1 MDNTQRRQ
9 TRMREVRA
17 RHLFALAAG
26 ALTCAP
32 LTLAVGGV
40 AAADAG
46 DSVQPFRGVA
56 DASGMRIT
64 MHLAGAT
71 VTDTPLDGGGPTA
84 SAVADSAGGGLSY
97 AAFPDPG
104 QFYVGLPSLAT
115 GLLSVGA
122 GGLPPLPVPSL
133 PQYPFA
139 VQADVNTGHQEV
151 DGGGPYKLS
160 VTSHDVSSVAEAT
173 AGFQSSVSGTAALAT
188 SNSTV
193 RPSDHGVVAT
203 GATDVRG
210 FSFGP
215 LTIGRVLSSA
225 SSTLDSAGVVT
236 PAFDLQ
242 IFGMQVGNTPVSFSS
257 GGFSYGGAPQ
267 PVDMSQAQKTLL
279 DNAGIRLELVQ
290 PEKLKGG
297 TTSPALRVT
306 LPLDGSKIPGAAD
319 YKGTLSVTLGY
330 AFSTMQGSGVPSP
343 TGAASRADAAA
354 AGPSDAGLPSAT
366 SPSGVQIAA
375 PAVLPAGGAAPGA
388 HPVPRVQTFEPAAV
402 SRPASHVVRQLD
414 VDFLYALIAG
424 GALLAFVLGSLVT
437 GKGLRSWSSAGS

>member
-1 MDNTQRRQ
+1 
-9 TRMREVRA
+9 
-17 RHLFALAAG
+17 
-26 ALTCAP
+26 

-56 DASGMRIT
+56 DASGLRIT

-84 SAVADSAGGGLSY
+84 SAIADSAGGGLSY

-160 VTSHDVSSVAEAT
+160 VTSHDVSSLAEAT

-267 PVDMSQAQKTLL
+267 PVDMSQAQKTF
-279 DNAGIRLELVQ
+279 
-290 PEKLKGG
+290 KGG

-354 AGPSDAGLPSAT
+354 AGTSDAALPSAT

-375 PAVLPAGGAAPGA
+375 PAVLPAGGAALGSD
-388 HPVPRVQTFEPAAV
+388 PVPRVQTFEPAAV
-402 SRPASHVVRQLD
+402 SRPASHVVPQLD